1 LYAYYLIMSK
11 FGAMRG
17 SFVFLR
23 YLQAHFGFYRHIIS
37 SLVLTTSS
45 IGSRLD
51 RTPHRWS
58 LGGGVASTRSE
69 CVGAESTMMF
79 SHSHPMHTK
88 RVKLHP
94 LCIDRAGRKRQSN
107 HATPVCAVENVR
119 RAMAS
124 TNFQVAVGE
133 RGPKGLDKK
142 PIGLQLL

>member
-1 LYAYYLIMSK
+1 
-11 FGAMRG
+11 MRE

-23 YLQAHFGFYRHIIS
+23 YLQAYFGFYRHIIS

-69 CVGAESTMMF
+69 CVGAEMF

-88 RVKLHP
+88 RVERHP
-94 LCIDRAGRKRQSN
+94 LRTDRAGRKRQSN
-107 HATPVCAVENVR
+107 HATPVCAVENAR